1 MGIVEKDLTITDR
14 YGVANSS
21 LRVYFFLKSRKI
33 FVVFGREK
41 EVSIRV
47 EHSNQLCYCYLREK

>member
-21 LRVYFFLKSRKI
+21 LRVYLFPKITQNLGCVWSRE
-33 FVVFGREK
+33 G
-41 EVSIRV
+41 SID
-47 EHSNQLCYCYLREK
+47 